1 MDIREN
7 VSHKK
12 ENTTP
17 HEILKSSLFLPD
29 YTNHGP
35 DIVYIDYGGL
45 HVELY

>member
-7 VSHKK
+7 VSYRK

-17 HEILKSSLFLPD
+17 HERLKSSLFLLD
-29 YTNHGP
+29 HTNHGP
-35 DIVYIDYGGL
+35 DIAYIDYGGL